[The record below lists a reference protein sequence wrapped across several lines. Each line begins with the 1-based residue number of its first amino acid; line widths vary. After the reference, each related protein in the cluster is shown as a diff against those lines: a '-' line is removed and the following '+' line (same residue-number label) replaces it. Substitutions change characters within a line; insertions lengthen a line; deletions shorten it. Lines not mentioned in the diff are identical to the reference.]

1 MRQPPLIC
9 LAHALSSCY
18 YFALYRKPPEEHHAL
33 AAGAVPV
40 DSKCA
45 VRVALG
51 DTGFRCP
58 VDSLVIRVL
67 RILDIRES

>member
-1 MRQPPLIC
+1 MLFRAVIILPCQE
-9 LAHALSSCY
+9 LAPE
-18 YFALYRKPPEEHHAL
+18 PPEEHHAL